1 LPKKK
6 KAEEPSE
13 HEEPTETEEAPPTE
27 EETTE
32 EAPTEAPSEEA
43 PPKPEVPNIFMV
55 GSFEGGRALVVV
67 DEGKAYP
74 CDEKTDQF
82 IRDNNIPI
90 LAEYPEGINIEG
102 SDRAADLS
110 ALAKKLEASK

>member
-1 LPKKK
+1 LPEEEV
-6 KAEEPSE
+6 AEEAVE
-13 HEEPTETEEAPPTE
+13 EAHVEPTEGEVKPEEKPAEMPVEEAKT
-27 EETTE
+27 
-32 EAPTEAPSEEA
+32 
-43 PPKPEVPNIFMV
+43 PNIFMV

-90 LAEYPEGINIEG
+90 LSAYPEGVSIEG
-102 SDRAADLS
+102 SDRAADLP